1 MISIIL
7 LILASISNAVM
18 DVTQFHFYRS
28 IFNNDLFGAKWWN
41 GNVSW
46 RNKCVNGDVKQGRT
60 NTPVWFT
67 DAFHFFKST
76 TIVLLSLAIVL
87 YEPIITWYIDLLI
100 LGLAWNT
107 FFSLFYKHI
116 FKKETYE

>member
-1 MISIIL
+1 MSL
-7 LILASISNAVM
+7 VLVMLAAICNAIM

-28 IFNNDLFGAKWWN
+28 IFNNDLFGGKWWN
-41 GNVSW
+41 GSVSW
-46 RNKCVNGDVKQGRT
+46 RNKYINGDIKQGRT

-67 DAFHFFKST
+67 DAFHFFKSLM
-76 TIVLLSLAIVL
+76 ILLLSLAIIS
-87 YEPIITWYIDLLI
+87 YETMINPLIDLFM

-116 FKKETYE
+116 LKSETYE